1 MNDTS
6 DARSLG
12 NLIGNLA
19 SDTTALFRKEAQLVR
34 AEISEK
40 LTEIQAGL
48 VSLII
53 GAVFALAGLV
63 ILLQAAVTW
72 LTESGLGV
80 VWASL
85 LVGGVVALIGVVLL
99 KTGQSKMNIHNL
111 APDRA
116 AHQLRKDAEL
126 ARETVR

>member
-6 DARSLG
+6 DGRSLG
-12 NLIGNLA
+12 DLLGSLA
-19 SDTTALFRKEAQLVR
+19 SDTTSLFRKEAQLVR
-34 AEISEK
+34 AEIGEK
-40 LTEIQAGL
+40 VSQVQAGL

-53 GAVFALAGLV
+53 GAVIALAGLV
-63 ILLQAAVTW
+63 VLLQALVAW
-72 LTESGLGV
+72 LVDAGLGTAL
-80 VWASL
+80 ASL
-85 LVGGVVALIGVVLL
+85 LVGGVVALIGAAFLMAG
-99 KTGQSKMNIHNL
+99 KNKMKIDNL